1 MSNERVVFEPTFQ
14 EQEMASLEALNDGW
28 RARPRCTYRTA
39 LPPYCLFHRNVI
51 SDGQEINAAV
61 VKGMNIHIFGLSIG

>member
-1 MSNERVVFEPTFQ
+1 MMDGERAHVIY
-14 EQEMASLEALNDGW
+14 D
-28 RARPRCTYRTA
+28 RTA

-61 VKGMNIHIFGLSIG
+61 DKGMNIHIFGLCIG